1 MYGSKMASDSNRHI
15 IDSHGPSMR
24 VYQVWKGNNR
34 FFLKGRLIFGPDVR
48 SLYLT
53 IFLIVTPVI
62 LFSAFVSQ
70 TPINGRHSL
79 GNLIVIICVVFTIY
93 VIFLLFLTSARDP
106 GIIPR
111 NQHPPEGER
120 DWGAASHADSRGA
133 GAGAGAGPPT
143 KDVMVNGSVV
153 KVKYC
158 QTCLLYRPPRC
169 SHCSICNNC
178 VERFDHH
185 CPWVGQ
191 CIGKRNYR
199 FFFMF
204 VSSTTMLCLYVF
216 GFCWVNIKKIMDV
229 YHCNLWRAFI
239 KSPVSGILILYT
251 FIAAWFVG
259 GLTVFHLYL
268 ITTNQTTYE
277 NFRYRYEGKV
287 NPYNRGCVGNFVEVF
302 LSRIPKSKNKFREK
316 VKGDSSSAFN
326 SWRSL
331 GHPNPMSPPEM
342 NKTSIDMMEMEM
354 EMGKRQAVGAE
365 DFEDIRSQIESVGME
380 ARHRNWEITPD
391 IQMLASEFGMEYGS
405 TPRQK
410 IHGSL

>member
-120 DWGAASHADSRGA
+120 DWGAASHADNR

-191 CIGKRNYR
+191 CIGK
-199 FFFMF
+199 
-204 VSSTTMLCLYVF
+204 
-216 GFCWVNIKKIMDV
+216 
-229 YHCNLWRAFI
+229 
-239 KSPVSGILILYT
+239 
-251 FIAAWFVG
+251 
-259 GLTVFHLYL
+259 
-268 ITTNQTTYE
+268 TTYE